1 MTPEELQPGD
11 GLPGDEAA
19 GREEAADTPAAP
31 PPDLPDD
38 PAEAVPV
45 LIEALMESRA
55 ALESRTDDLQRV
67 AAEFDNFRKRSA
79 RERDD
84 LVARA
89 TQRLVEA
96 LLPVL
101 DSFDGALAHEAG
113 TPGEEAMLGGMQG
126 TYQQLMTVL
135 AAEGL
140 AVVPSVGEPFDPAVH
155 EAVMGGGDGHLVVTA
170 EMRRGYTLGG
180 RVIRPAMVQVADEDE
195 A

>member
-1 MTPEELQPGD
+1 VTPEELQPGD

-180 RVIRPAMVQVADEDE
+180 RVIRPAMVQVADEDD